1 MGRSRHHSGAG
12 AEATEER
19 TVRAVGIALILS
31 LLCVGAAWSE
41 DAQQPPER
49 LPELKLALD
58 VTLTTAI
65 AVEALKRTFKDPR
78 PDGSEYGFPSGDAA
92 LAFALARVASEYHP
106 KQRVLWYLIAAR
118 VAWSR
123 VRREAH
129 DWEDVIGGA
138 ALGSWIGDAAIRNG
152 GIVLKTWEW

>member
-1 MGRSRHHSGAG
+1 M
-12 AEATEER
+12 
-19 TVRAVGIALILS
+19 RAVGTALVLS
-31 LLCVGAAWSE
+31 LLCASVAWSE

-65 AVEALKRTFKDPR
+65 AVEALNRTFKDPR
-78 PDGSEYGFPSGDAA
+78 PDASDYGFPSGDAA
-92 LAFALARVASEYHP
+92 LASALARVASQYHP
-106 KQRVLWYLIAAR
+106 KQRMLWYLIAGR

-123 VRREAH
+123 VKREAH

-138 ALGSWIGDAAIRNG
+138 ALGSYIGERAVGNG
-152 GIVLKTWEW
+152 GILLGQWEW

>member
-1 MGRSRHHSGAG
+1 MRG
-12 AEATEER
+12 
-19 TVRAVGIALILS
+19 VGIALILS

-41 DAQQPPER
+41 DAQQLPER

-65 AVEALKRTFKDPR
+65 AVEALKRTFKKPR
-78 PDGSEYGFPSGDAA
+78 PDGSDYGFPSGDAA

-123 VRREAH
+123 VKREAH

-138 ALGSWIGDAAIRNG
+138 ALGSWIGESAVENG
-152 GIVLKTWEW
+152 GILLKTWEW